1 LICHGELMIRDALM
15 TDIPRLCEIL
25 EAMHSKT
32 IYAEQ
37 GHSIDKDRMK
47 AVLMQSIQSHMFKPF
62 GDFLAKVS
70 ENKGVIEGFIIGASA
85 PVYLIGEKNMVTDLF
100 WVATDKV
107 NPHEPIKLMKN
118 LIAWGKVKPDV
129 IEVRCGATPIVQSP
143 IGAGNILKRLGL
155 KPYGD
160 FYRKEV

>member
-1 LICHGELMIRDALM
+1 MIRDAKM

-25 EAMHSKT
+25 ETMHLKT

-37 GHSIDKDRMK
+37 GHSVDKDRMK
-47 AVLMQSIQSHMFKPF
+47 AVLMQSIQSHMFKPL
-62 GDFLAKVS
+62 GDFFAQVS
-70 ENKGVIEGFIIGASA
+70 ENQDTVEGFIIGVSV
-85 PVYLIGEKNMVTDLF
+85 PVYLIGEKNQVSDLF

-107 NPHEPIKLMKN
+107 KPAEPHRLMKN

-129 IEVRCGATPIVQSP
+129 IEVRCGTTPIIQSP
-143 IGAGNILKRLGL
+143 VGAGKMLMRLGL
-155 KPYGD
+155 KPYGE